1 MLYSV
6 INCVVCLKEFH
17 NTFVLTQRCRD
28 HQLQTSKMKTKYI
41 INIYL
46 FDSFIL
52 ELLLI
57 KDYNGF
63 IQTILMVQQHI

>member
-1 MLYSV
+1 
-6 INCVVCLKEFH
+6 
-17 NTFVLTQRCRD
+17 
-28 HQLQTSKMKTKYI
+28 MKTKYI